1 MSRHNVVI
9 IKDTHR
15 GLLYEDGVLKDV
27 LPAGRY
33 HIPKPP
39 SGLGRFFGKKKPKV
53 DVSLVDIRCR
63 DRVVLLQDFLTAE
76 GASISATFSIR
87 FRVGDARLA
96 IHEVKN
102 FEERVCSEAQA
113 MVRRVL
119 RGMSLEEIMGA
130 RDEIGEELL
139 RMLVES
145 AALYGIEVTQVDF
158 KDLVIPEDYRK
169 AMNLAVAAKRL
180 RYAQVG
186 QLNGSYDEFATGFEG
201 DSITHADDSE
211 EDADEFDAEL
221 VFAQSSTRRGRE
233 PRARKARSGAGN
245 PDPALRRYRP

>member
-1 MSRHNVVI
+1 MSRHTVVI

-39 SGLGRFFGKKKPKV
+39 SELARFFGRKKPKV
-53 DVSLVDIRCR
+53 DVALVDVRCR

-76 GASISATFSIR
+76 GASISATFSVR
-87 FRVGDARLA
+87 FRVANARLA

-130 RDEIGEELL
+130 RDEIGDELL

-145 AALYGIEVTQVDF
+145 AACYGIEVTQVDF
-158 KDLVIPEDYRK
+158 KDLIIPEDYRK
-169 AMNLAVAAKRL
+169 AMNLAVAAKQL
-180 RYAQVG
+180 RYAQAG
-186 QLNGSYDEFATGFEG
+186 QFNGSYDDFADGFDG
-201 DSITHADDSE
+201 DSLARPDDLE
-211 EDADEFDAEL
+211 EQADESDAEL
-221 VFAQSSTRRGRE
+221 VFAQTPLRRGRE
-233 PRARKARSGAGN
+233 PRARKARFGGSA
-245 PDPALRRYRP
+245 DPALRRYRP